1 MVSETYKTNTQSIS
15 VAATSG
21 GASGNVLYTCPDNY
35 DATIDMLMVTNGG
48 NSSQKITIEFYHA
61 DDTTYHN
68 FIEAKSVAG
77 HTALNVLDAARMHLH
92 AGDKL
97 VCSKDG
103 GTFDV
108 TMSAKEFYNPTR
120 IA

>member
-1 MVSETYKTNTQSIS
+1 MVTNVNYTTTTES
-15 VAATSG
+15 VSVSATSG
-21 GASGNVLYTCPDNY
+21 GASGNVLFTCPANH

-48 NSSQKITIEFYHA
+48 TSNQKITIEFYHA

-68 FIEAKSVAG
+68 FIEAKSVSG
-77 HTALNVLDAARMHLH
+77 NTALNVLDAARMHLH

-103 GTFDV
+103 GTFDA
-108 TMSAKEFYNPTR
+108 TMSGRLYFNPNR
-120 IA
+120 

>member
-1 MVSETYKTNTQSIS
+1 MVTSRDFNTTTIS
-15 VAATSG
+15 VSVASTSG
-21 GASGNVLYTCPDNY
+21 GASGNVLYTCPSNF
-35 DATIDMLMVTNGG
+35 DAEIDMLMVTNGG
-48 NSSQKITIEFYHA
+48 TSSQKITIEFYHA

-77 HTALNVLDAARMHLH
+77 NTALNVLDSARMHLH

-108 TMSAKEFYNPTR
+108 TLSGREFFNPNR
-120 IA
+120 

>member
-1 MVSETYKTNTQSIS
+1 MVTDVNYTTTTES
-15 VAATSG
+15 VTVASTSG
-21 GASGNVLYTCPDNY
+21 GASGNVLFTSPANH

-48 NSSQKITIEFYHA
+48 NSSQKITVEFYHA

-68 FIEAKSVAG
+68 FIEAKTVAG
-77 HTALNVLDAARMHLH
+77 HTTLNVLDAARMHLH

-103 GTFDV
+103 GTFDAI
-108 TMSAKEFYNPTR
+108 MSGRLYFNPNR
-120 IA
+120 

>member
-1 MVSETYKTNTQSIS
+1 MVTSLRYTTTTKS
-15 VAATSG
+15 VTVASTSG
-21 GASGNVLYTCPDNY
+21 GASGNVLFTCPNNH
-35 DATIDMLMVTNGG
+35 DATIDMIMVTNGG
-48 NSSQKITIEFYHA
+48 TSSQKITIEFYHA

-68 FIEAKSVAG
+68 FIEAKSIAG
-77 HTALNVLDAARMHLH
+77 NTALTVVDAARMHFH

-108 TMSAKEFYNPTR
+108 TMSGRLYFNPNR
-120 IA
+120 

>member
-48 NSSQKITIEFYHA
+48 TSQQKITIEFYHA

-77 HTALNVLDAARMHLH
+77 NTALNVLDAARMHLH

>member
-1 MVSETYKTNTQSIS
+1 MVTDVKYTTTTESVS

-21 GASGNVLYTCPDNY
+21 GASGNVLYTCPANHDV
-35 DATIDMLMVTNGG
+35 TIDMLMVTNGG

-77 HTALNVLDAARMHLH
+77 NTALNVLDAARMHLH

-108 TMSAKEFYNPTR
+108 TISGRLYFNPNR
-120 IA
+120 

>member
-1 MVSETYKTNTQSIS
+1 MVTDVNYITTTESVS

-21 GASGNVLYTCPDNY
+21 GASGNVLYACPTSF

-48 NSSQKITIEFYHA
+48 SSSQKITIEFYHA
-61 DDTTYHN
+61 DNTTYHN
-68 FIEAKSVAG
+68 FIETKTVAG
-77 HTALNVLDAARMHLH
+77 HTTLNVLDAARMYLH

-108 TMSAKEFYNPTR
+108 IMSARLYFNPNR
-120 IA
+120 